1 MVVTSNNSNTVAY
14 TTDGTTWSTA
24 TLPSMTAT
32 SHKYV
37 AFADLGAGFTRF
49 VVINEVDNDICYSD
63 DGGANWT
70 FVSNVLPATG
80 FEHLVRGAGKFV
92 AIKGGAACYST
103 DGITWS
109 SASGAPASETFVDMA
124 YGNNRFIAIA
134 STNNALSYSLDGGNN
149 WIAGT
154 LPAVASP
161 TAYKRIAYG
170 QGMFVATQTSSN
182 SAVCK
187 SEEGIIWSQY
197 TVTADPG
204 TPVDIML

>member
-1 MVVTSNNSNTVAY
+1 
-14 TTDGTTWSTA
+14 
-24 TLPSMTAT
+24 
-32 SHKYV
+32 
-37 AFADLGAGFTRF
+37 
-49 VVINEVDNDICYSD
+49 
-63 DGGANWT
+63 
-70 FVSNVLPATG
+70 
-80 FEHLVRGAGKFV
+80 
-92 AIKGGAACYST
+92 
-103 DGITWS
+103 
-109 SASGAPASETFVDMA
+109 MA

-204 TPVDIML
+204 TPSGHNAIAFGNPDRAGQFVFISNGASKNHIIKSVIGCTARGRASVASEKIFKIRIVEPGTGYGSAPTMTVTDPGNINDINFTVRINKGVLGNPSFVTRGTGFTQASADVNTIGSLSLIHI